1 MGLLEGRT
9 FCVTKVACFTCQQ
22 QRSRLHDDAPSD
34 WACDDDDDGD
44 DDDVADDGNLLWL
57 IALKPHGQALKR
69 DTFLRHFR
77 VTPSA
82 NSEKPSRKRQ
92 Q

>member
-1 MGLLEGRT
+1 MFHVPAART
-9 FCVTKVACFTCQQ
+9 
-22 QRSRLHDDAPSD
+22 RLHYGVAHGWRENRDE
-34 WACDDDDDGD
+34 

-77 VTPSA
+77 VTPTGNCQLPTA
-82 NSEKPSRKRQ
+82 KQRWQPE
-92 Q
+92 

>member
-1 MGLLEGRT
+1 MFHVPAART
-9 FCVTKVACFTCQQ
+9 
-22 QRSRLHDDAPSD
+22 RLHDDALWVWVRDCD
-34 WACDDDDDGD
+34 WDDDNDDDD
-44 DDDVADDGNLLWL
+44 DDGNLLWL

-82 NSEKPSRKRQ
+82 NCQLPNGKRSLREI
-92 Q
+92 